1 MIATLIM
8 LEGGNY
14 DGIIYFILG
23 IMFGPPLVLGLIGLV
38 LWKALQKK
46 AAKVFFIL
54 AGVYLIVGL
63 GICGALIIGN

>member
-1 MIATLIM
+1 MKISMLF

-14 DGIIYFILG
+14 DGIIYLILG
-23 IMFGPPLVLGLIGLV
+23 VMFGPPLLLALIGFL
-38 LWKALQKK
+38 LWRASVKK

-63 GICGALIIGN
+63 GICGALISGI

>member
-1 MIATLIM
+1 MMATMIV

-14 DGIIYFILG
+14 DGIIYFILS
-23 IMFGPPLVLGLIGLV
+23 IMFGPPLVLGLIGFI

-63 GICGALIIGN
+63 GICGALILGN